1 MKTGNQK
8 GVIMFK
14 RISAITIISLLAACS
29 SSGDKQPEAPVTES
43 QGRQPVTGDSTSKP
57 PPGPDTNRIT
67 TVTPPQLDEL
77 TTGVLAKRSVYFDLD
92 SFEVKPEYRSLVEAH
107 ASFLRK
113 NPGRKV
119 VVEGNTDERG
129 SREYNLSLGQ
139 KRAEAVKK
147 MLVLLGV
154 PESQLEAVS
163 FGEEKPKA
171 QGKDEAAFAEN
182 RRGDLSY
189 RAR

>member
-1 MKTGNQK
+1 M
-8 GVIMFK
+8 VRLLSIL
-14 RISAITIISLLAACS
+14 AIGTVLAACS
-29 SSGDKQPEAPVTES
+29 SSGDRQGEAPVIEKQGSTPIASVPDKS
-43 QGRQPVTGDSTSKP
+43 QSDASSQTGVIKP
-57 PPGPDTNRIT
+57 
-67 TVTPPQLDEL
+67 VTPPPLDEL
-77 TTGVLAKRSVYFDLD
+77 AAGTGMLAKRSIYFDLD
-92 SFEVKPEYRSLVEAH
+92 SFDVKPEFRPIVEAH
-107 ASFLRK
+107 ATYLRK

-147 MLVLLGV
+147 MLSLLGV

-171 QGKDEAAFAEN
+171 VGKDDASYAEN

-189 RAR
+189 RAQ

>member
-1 MKTGNQK
+1 M
-8 GVIMFK
+8 IK
-14 RISAITIISLLAACS
+14 RIASLVTIAALAAACS
-29 SSGDKQPEAPVTES
+29 STGDKQPQAPVTES
-43 QGRQPVTGDSTSKP
+43 QPRAPQPETAVPQPPPATTGAITNVKP
-57 PPGPDTNRIT
+57 PP
-67 TVTPPQLDEL
+67 VDEL
-77 TTGVLAKRSVYFDLD
+77 TTGVLAKRSIYFDLD

-107 ASFLRK
+107 ATFLRRS
-113 NPGRKV
+113 PGRKV

-147 MLVLLGV
+147 MLVLMGV

-171 QGKDEAAFAEN
+171 QGSDEAAYAEN
-182 RRGDLSY
+182 RRSDLSY
-189 RAR
+189 RAQ

>member
-1 MKTGNQK
+1 MKH
-8 GVIMFK
+8 
-14 RISAITIISLLAACS
+14 ALIIALTAGLLAACTS
-29 SSGDKQPEAPVTES
+29 TGDRQPEAPVRDS
-43 QGRQPVTGDSTSKP
+43 QSAPPQTTQQETKP
-57 PPGPDTNRIT
+57 PAADPNRIT
-67 TVTPPQLDEL
+67 TVKPQPVDEL
-77 TTGVLAKRSVYFDLD
+77 TTGVLKERSVYFDLD
-92 SFEVKPEYRSLVEAH
+92 SFEIKEQYRGLIEAH
-107 ASFLRK
+107 AAFLRK

-147 MLVLLGV
+147 MLQLLGV

-171 QGKDEAAFAEN
+171 QGHDESAYAQN

-189 RAR
+189 RAQ

>member
-1 MKTGNQK
+1 MNR
-8 GVIMFK
+8 
-14 RISAITIISLLAACS
+14 RIASLLAVAALAAACS
-29 SSGDKQPEAPVTES
+29 STGDKSSSGAPVTES
-43 QGRQPVTGDSTSKP
+43 TARPPQVETTPPSPPATTGT
-57 PPGPDTNRIT
+57 IT
-67 TVTPPQLDEL
+67 TVRPPPVDEL
-77 TTGVLAKRSVYFDLD
+77 TAGVLAKRSVYFDLD
-92 SFEVKPEYRSLVEAH
+92 SFEIKPEYRSLVEAH
-107 ASFLRK
+107 AAFLRK

-147 MLVLLGV
+147 ALVLLGV

-171 QGKDEAAFAEN
+171 PGHDEAAYAEN
-182 RRGDLSY
+182 RRSDLSY
-189 RAR
+189 RAQ

>member
-1 MKTGNQK
+1 M
-8 GVIMFK
+8 V
-14 RISAITIISLLAACS
+14 RLVAILAIGTLVAACS
-29 SSGDKQPEAPVTES
+29 SSGDRQAEAPVIEK
-43 QGRQPVTGDSTSKP
+43 QGNTPTSPGTGGGPPDPKPQTGRIDTVKP
-57 PPGPDTNRIT
+57 PL
-67 TVTPPQLDEL
+67 VDEL
-77 TTGVLAKRSVYFDLD
+77 AAGTGLLAKRSVYFDLD
-92 SFEVKPEYRSLVEAH
+92 SFDIKSEFRPIVEAH
-107 ASFLRK
+107 AAYLRK

-147 MLVLLGV
+147 MLLLLGV

-171 QGKDEAAFAEN
+171 AGKDDASYAEN

-189 RAR
+189 RAQ

>member
-1 MKTGNQK
+1 M
-8 GVIMFK
+8 V
-14 RISAITIISLLAACS
+14 RLLSIIALGTLLAACS
-29 SSGDKQPEAPVTES
+29 SSADKQAEAPVTES
-43 QGRQPVTGDSTSKP
+43 QGRPPTSTTAPTPQPPAPTTGV
-57 PPGPDTNRIT
+57 IT
-67 TVTPPQLDEL
+67 TVQPQGVDEL
-77 TTGVLAKRSVYFDLD
+77 TSGVLAKRSIYFDLD

-107 ASFLRK
+107 AAFLRK

-147 MLVLLGV
+147 MLQLLGV
-154 PESQLEAVS
+154 PEAQLEAVS

-171 QGKDEAAFAEN
+171 PGKDDAAYAEN
-182 RRGDLSY
+182 RRSDLSN
-189 RAR
+189 RAQ

>member
-1 MKTGNQK
+1 MKHAL
-8 GVIMFK
+8 VI
-14 RISAITIISLLAACS
+14 ALTAGLLAACTS
-29 SSGDKQPEAPVTES
+29 TGERQAEAPVRDGQTTAP
-43 QGRQPVTGDSTSKP
+43 QTTQQDTKPPAADTGRISTVKP
-57 PPGPDTNRIT
+57 PP
-67 TVTPPQLDEL
+67 VDEL
-77 TTGVLAKRSVYFDLD
+77 TSGILKERSVYFDLD
-92 SFEVKPEYRSLVEAH
+92 SYEIKEQYRGLVEAH
-107 ASFLRK
+107 AAFLRK

-147 MLVLLGV
+147 MLQLLGV

-171 QGKDEAAFAEN
+171 PGHDEAAYAQN
-182 RRGDLSY
+182 RRSDLSY
-189 RAR
+189 RAQ

>member
-1 MKTGNQK
+1 ML
-8 GVIMFK
+8 K
-14 RISAITIISLLAACS
+14 RVSVITIISLLAACS
-29 SSGDKQPEAPVTES
+29 SSGDKQPEAPVTEN
-43 QGRQPVTGDSTSKP
+43 QGRPPVTSDTTKP
-57 PPGPDTNRIT
+57 PPAADTGRIS
-67 TVTPPQLDEL
+67 TVTPPQVDEL

-107 ASFLRK
+107 AAFLRK

-139 KRAEAVKK
+139 KRAEAVKR

-171 QGKDEAAFAEN
+171 QGKDDAAYAEN

>member
-1 MKTGNQK
+1 M
-8 GVIMFK
+8 
-14 RISAITIISLLAACS
+14 RRLLPAIVVVTLLAACS
-29 SSGDKQPEAPVTES
+29 SAGDRQPEAPVTERE
-43 QGRQPVTGDSTSKP
+43 GRAPATAQDSPSKP
-57 PPGPDTNRIT
+57 PPSTGQTGVIT
-67 TVTPPQLDEL
+67 TVRPPAVDEL

-92 SFEVKPEYRSLVEAH
+92 SFEVKAEYRSLLEAH
-107 ASFLRK
+107 AAFLRK
-113 NPGRKV
+113 NPGRRV

-154 PESQLEAVS
+154 PDAQLEAVS

-171 QGKDEAAFAEN
+171 PGKDEAAYAEN
-182 RRGDLSY
+182 RRSDLSY
-189 RAR
+189 RAQ

>member
-1 MKTGNQK
+1 
-8 GVIMFK
+8 MFK
-14 RISAITIISLLAACS
+14 HLTAITVISLLAACS

-43 QGRQPVTGDSTSKP
+43 HGRQPVTGGPGTKP
-57 PPGPDTNRIT
+57 PPAPDTNRIT
-67 TVTPPQLDEL
+67 TVTPPQVDEL

-92 SFEVKPEYRSLVEAH
+92 SYEVKAEYRSLVEAH
-107 ASFLRK
+107 AAFLRK

-171 QGKDEAAFAEN
+171 QGKDESAYAEN

>member
-1 MKTGNQK
+1 
-8 GVIMFK
+8 MFK
-14 RISAITIISLLAACS
+14 RVSAISIIALLVACS
-29 SSGDKQPEAPVTES
+29 TSGEKQPEAPVSEN
-43 QGRQPVTGDSTSKP
+43 QGRPPMTTAEVAPKP
-57 PPGPDTNRIT
+57 PPVDTGRIS
-67 TVTPPQLDEL
+67 TVTPPQVDEL
-77 TTGVLAKRSVYFDLD
+77 TTGVLAKRSIYFDLD
-92 SFEVKPEYRSLVEAH
+92 SYEVKPEYRALVEAH

-113 NPGRKV
+113 NPNRKV

-171 QGKDEAAFAEN
+171 QGKDEAAYAEN

-189 RAR
+189 RAQ

>member
-1 MKTGNQK
+1 MG
-8 GVIMFK
+8 
-14 RISAITIISLLAACS
+14 RLITIIAMSALVVACS
-29 SSGDKQPEAPVTES
+29 STGDKQPEAPVTES
-43 QGRQPVTGDSTSKP
+43 QGRPPAPPTTATPPPPTTGIITAVKP
-57 PPGPDTNRIT
+57 PP
-67 TVTPPQLDEL
+67 VDEL

-92 SFEVKPEYRSLVEAH
+92 SYEVKPEYRSLVEAH
-107 ASFLRK
+107 AAFLRK

-171 QGKDEAAFAEN
+171 AGKDEVAYAEN
-182 RRGDLSY
+182 RRSDLSY
-189 RAR
+189 RAQ

>member
-1 MKTGNQK
+1 M
-8 GVIMFK
+8 IR
-14 RISAITIISLLAACS
+14 RIASLLSVAALAAACS
-29 SSGDKQPEAPVTES
+29 STGDKQPGAPVTEGTARPP
-43 QGRQPVTGDSTSKP
+43 QVETAPPPPPPTTGAITNVKP
-57 PPGPDTNRIT
+57 PP
-67 TVTPPQLDEL
+67 VDEL

-92 SFEVKPEYRSLVEAH
+92 SFEIKPEYRSLVEAH
-107 ASFLRK
+107 AAFLRK
-113 NPGRKV
+113 NASRKV

-147 MLVLLGV
+147 ALVLLGV

-171 QGKDEAAFAEN
+171 QGHDEASYAEN
-182 RRGDLSY
+182 RRSDLSY
-189 RAR
+189 RAQ